1 VCVLNGS
8 KKGGKDVENKPVRRR
23 KVETEMVRRWRE

>member
-1 VCVLNGS
+1 VFVLNGS
-8 KKGGKDVENKPVRRR
+8 KKGGKYVENKLVRRR